1 MGGDEKT
8 RTMEFRMIQ
17 ALQDGTTVVI
27 GGKTSRSKI
36 KFPEEMNRV
45 LVHVPEI
52 NKPSD
57 VSRASTM
64 VDDIGMDEG
73 IKLTD
78 MLKLLKTLLCSMEA
92 MKSLIISRSLED
104 LMETAGTYTA
114 GFTCFPNAQSNGFM
128 ECKGTAFQMHS
139 QAVLMSQSFST
150 VCLRTPLFS
159 TMKTAT
165 GGAISTDGGAGYAS
179 TMQVTEEKAQVLF
192 TMKVDIIYRSPY
204 SFGYS

>member
-1 MGGDEKT
+1 MGSDDDYG
-8 RTMEFRMIQ
+8 TMEDSFSPTPNYGTNNMEDGLKSNLREHVSNIKVSCVGRGLMVISGIRDRYVQ

-92 MKSLIISRSLED
+92 MK
-104 LMETAGTYTA
+104 
-114 GFTCFPNAQSNGFM
+114 
-128 ECKGTAFQMHS
+128 
-139 QAVLMSQSFST
+139 
-150 VCLRTPLFS
+150 
-159 TMKTAT
+159 
-165 GGAISTDGGAGYAS
+165 
-179 TMQVTEEKAQVLF
+179 
-192 TMKVDIIYRSPY
+192 
-204 SFGYS
+204 